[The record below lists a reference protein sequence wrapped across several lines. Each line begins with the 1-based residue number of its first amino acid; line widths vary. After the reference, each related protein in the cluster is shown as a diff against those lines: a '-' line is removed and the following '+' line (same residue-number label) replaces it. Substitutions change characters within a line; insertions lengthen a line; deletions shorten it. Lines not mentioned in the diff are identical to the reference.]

1 MLNYRPENKPA
12 YPACIDSIIHLRHL
26 PHMNN
31 DLDDRL
37 RALMDFDSRPPKPH
51 GVRWRRATV
60 AVILAG
66 LTAWAGL
73 AIVYGI
79 GGL

>member
-1 MLNYRPENKPA
+1 
-12 YPACIDSIIHLRHL
+12 
-26 PHMNN
+26 MNN

-37 RALMDFDSRPPKPH
+37 RALMDFDSRRPKPH
-51 GVRWRRATV
+51 RVRWGRVTV

-66 LTAWAGL
+66 VATWAGL
-73 AIVYGI
+73 AIAYGI

>member
-1 MLNYRPENKPA
+1 M
-12 YPACIDSIIHLRHL
+12 H
-26 PHMNN
+26 N

-37 RALMDFDSRPPKPH
+37 RALMDFDSSGPKPH
-51 GVRWRRATV
+51 RVRWGRVTV
-60 AVILAG
+60 TVILAG

-79 GGL
+79 GGV

>member
-1 MLNYRPENKPA
+1 
-12 YPACIDSIIHLRHL
+12 
-26 PHMNN
+26 MNN

-51 GVRWRRATV
+51 PVRWGRVTV
-60 AVILAG
+60 AVILVAVA
-66 LTAWAGL
+66 TWAGL
-73 AIVYGI
+73 AIIYGI

>member
-1 MLNYRPENKPA
+1 
-12 YPACIDSIIHLRHL
+12 
-26 PHMNN
+26 MNN

-37 RALMDFDSRPPKPH
+37 RALMDFDNRRSHPRR
-51 GVRWRRATV
+51 GRWGRVTV

-66 LTAWAGL
+66 VATWAGL